1 MNAYCNTQTTL
12 REKHKKVR
20 QWMVSTT
27 FRVMLVCTILFFGF
41 LYIWQTNTVSTKGYA
56 LTDLERKVEELKQE
70 NSRLQ
75 VEIAKHTSM
84 QSVQQRLQTTDLV
97 AITDVQ
103 YVRPVG
109 TAVAKR

>member
-1 MNAYCNTQTTL
+1 MNAYCNKQTTL
-12 REKHKKVR
+12 REKHQQIR

-27 FRVMLVCTILFFGF
+27 FRVILLVIIFLFGF
-41 LYIWQTNTVSTKGYA
+41 LYIWQTNTVSTKGYE
-56 LTDLERKVEELKQE
+56 LTDLERKVEALKRE

-75 VEIAKHTSM
+75 VEIAQHTSM
-84 QSVQQRLQTTDLV
+84 QSVQQRLQGTDLV
-97 AITDVQ
+97 AITDIQ